1 MSDQFICISCWKEFA
16 AREDDLKQHGGKI
29 VCPFCGYVQP
39 APAKAPGA
47 AEAPIPVVK
56 LEGGEPTGELVSEV
70 PWSSVHAGDDDFP
83 ITEDDERTDRVE
95 IPASFIE
102 AASGA
107 GPMGF
112 EEEGADE
119 KTPFEVLLPEGA
131 QGRVAV
137 EPSDG
142 VLVRELRAAEAAG
155 EAIVWQLRTPSG
167 LTFKFTDPEAL
178 LGWKKKLSTYK
189 RLDVSPDG
197 ERWVDFSRF
206 VREYEE
212 LGDPVRAFV
221 LSSRLD
227 DDDLPPPAPV
237 KSLEDLEHEATE
249 ENAADRSE
257 KKSGKG
263 KGADSPQFTFKVKEE
278 KTGGWGKYFAF
289 AVLGLGLG
297 AGIVLAV
304 LHFTGIFVL
313 PI

>member
-16 AREDDLKQHGGKI
+16 AGTVDLEQHGGKI

-39 APAKAPGA
+39 APAQAPGGGDQ
-47 AEAPIPVVK
+47 PLPVVK
-56 LEGGEPTGELVSEV
+56 LEGGEPTGELVAEV
-70 PWSSVHAGDDDFP
+70 PWSSVHDGDDD
-83 ITEDDERTDRVE
+83 ISISEDEERTDRVE

-102 AASGA
+102 SVSGA

-112 EEEGADE
+112 EEDAADE
-119 KTPFEVLLPEGA
+119 RTPVEDLLHVQQ
-131 QGRVAV
+131 QGGNVV

-142 VLVRELRAAEAAG
+142 VLVRELQETEAGG
-155 EAIVWQLRTPSG
+155 EPIDWQLRTPSG

-178 LGWKKKLSTYK
+178 LGWKKKIATYK
-189 RLDVSPDG
+189 QLDVSPDG

-212 LGDPVRAFV
+212 LGDPIRAFV
-221 LSSRLD
+221 LSSRLK

-237 KSLEDLEHEATE
+237 KDLDDDDEQTAE
-249 ENAADRSE
+249 ETASDLDGKVA
-257 KKSGKG
+257 KS
-263 KGADSPQFTFKVKEE
+263 KGADSPQFTFMVKEE
-278 KTGGWGKYFAF
+278 KTGGWGKYFVF

>member
-16 AREDDLKQHGGKI
+16 AGEINLEEHGGKI

-39 APAKAPGA
+39 APAGALGGAENPAPH
-47 AEAPIPVVK
+47 IK
-56 LEGGEPTGELVSEV
+56 LEGGAPAEDSVAEV
-70 PWSSVHAGDDDFP
+70 PWSSVQDDDYDLP
-83 ITEDDERTDRVE
+83 ITEEDERTDRVE
-95 IPASFIE
+95 IPVSFIE
-102 AASGA
+102 ALSGA
-107 GPMGF
+107 RPIGF
-112 EEEGADE
+112 EEDEADE
-119 KTPFEVLLPEGA
+119 RTPVEDLLRLQERGID
-131 QGRVAV
+131 VMV

-142 VLVRELRAAEAAG
+142 MLVRELREAEAKSG
-155 EAIVWQLRTPSG
+155 SIDWQLRTPSG

-189 RLDVSPDG
+189 QLDVSPDG
-197 ERWVDFSRF
+197 ERWVDFARF

-212 LGDPVRAFV
+212 IGDPIRAFV

-227 DDDLPPPAPV
+227 DDDLPPPAPL
-237 KSLEDLEHEATE
+237 KDLDEEEATKDD
-249 ENAADRSE
+249 ASSD
-257 KKSGKG
+257 GKEQQEGG
-263 KGADSPQFTFKVKEE
+263 KGANSPQFTFKVREE
-278 KTGGWGKYFAF
+278 KTGGWGKYFVF

>member
-16 AREDDLKQHGGKI
+16 EGEDHLEQHGGKI

-39 APAKAPGA
+39 APAGIPGGS
-47 AEAPIPVVK
+47 EQSVPIVK
-56 LEGGEPTGELVSEV
+56 LEGGEDTGESVAEI
-70 PWSSVHAGDDDFP
+70 PWSSVQDDDEDFP
-83 ITEDDERTDRVE
+83 ISEEDERTDRVE
-95 IPASFIE
+95 IPVSFIE

-107 GPMGF
+107 GLPGF
-112 EEEGADE
+112 EDRGDDHGM
-119 KTPFEVLLPEGA
+119 PSGDP
-131 QGRVAV
+131 VATNGQNAGVMV

-142 VLVRELRAAEAAG
+142 MLVRQLEEADAN
-155 EAIVWQLRTPSG
+155 EPIDWQLRTPSG

-178 LGWKKKLSTYK
+178 LGWKKKIATYK
-189 RLDVSPDG
+189 QLDVSPDG
-197 ERWVDFSRF
+197 DRWVDFERF

-212 LGDPVRAFV
+212 IGDPIRAFV
-221 LSSRLD
+221 RSSRMD
-227 DDDLPPPAPV
+227 DDDLPPPAPLKDSGDDEERTSEDAV
-237 KSLEDLEHEATE
+237 IDLEGK
-249 ENAADRSE
+249 SE
-257 KKSGKG
+257 KG
-263 KGADSPQFTFKVKEE
+263 KGRNSPQFTFKVKEE

>member
-16 AREDDLKQHGGKI
+16 ARADDLKQHGGKV

-47 AEAPIPVVK
+47 AEDPVPIVK
-56 LEGGEPTGELVSEV
+56 LEGGEPTGELVAEV
-70 PWSSVHAGDDDFP
+70 PWSSVQGDDDDIP
-83 ITEDDERTDRVE
+83 ISEDEERTDRVE

-102 AASGA
+102 AASG
-107 GPMGF
+107 GGLMGF
-112 EEEGADE
+112 EEGASDQ
-119 KTPFEVLLPEGA
+119 KTPMEVLQPEGGTGGA
-131 QGRVAV
+131 TV

-142 VLVRELRAAEAAG
+142 ALVRELREAEADG
-155 EAIVWQLRTPSG
+155 GPIVWQLRTPSG

-178 LGWKKKLSTYK
+178 LGWKKKISTYK
-189 RLDVSPDG
+189 QLDVSPDG
-197 ERWVDFSRF
+197 ERWVDFSLF

-237 KSLEDLEHEATE
+237 KSLEDLEGETE
-249 ENAADRSE
+249 ENASGVPEE
-257 KKSGKG
+257 KSAKG
-263 KGADSPQFTFKVKEE
+263 KGLNSPQFTFKVKEE

-304 LHFTGIFVL
+304 LHFTGIFEL